1 MFGVRAYV
9 CTAPAPLFGEGF
21 ASDGNGQGMAAMKI
35 ADADAFNRK
44 LLRGFCQ
51 RARGRLYF
59 QVDGDGSLY
68 LGKCVGGSYEDLWE
82 DKPGV
87 EEHKTQM
94 RYATWYDTSDM
105 AIAAMKMEGI
115 ITFEPVHD
123 EVRLFIEKGRTKGLI
138 RLGKKMAEEGTS
150 APFERDETLNDE

>member
-1 MFGVRAYV
+1 MKIRNFDMFGVRAYV
-9 CTAPAPLFGEGF
+9 CMAPAALLGEDF
-21 ASDGNGQGMAAMKI
+21 AADGNGQGLAALKI

-51 RARGRLYF
+51 KARGRLYF

-115 ITFEPVHD
+115 VSFEPVHD
-123 EVRLFIEKGRTKGLI
+123 AVRAFLENGRVK
-138 RLGKKMAEEGTS
+138 RLKQLGRKLSGEGTGS
-150 APFERDETLNDE
+150 SV